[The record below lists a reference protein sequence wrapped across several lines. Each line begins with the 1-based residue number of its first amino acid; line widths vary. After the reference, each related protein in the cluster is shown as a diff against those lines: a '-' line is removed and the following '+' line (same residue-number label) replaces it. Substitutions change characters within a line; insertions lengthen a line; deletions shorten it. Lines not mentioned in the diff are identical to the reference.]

1 MSRIS
6 PAKISKNLCRLCA
19 DRLFH
24 AKAQRFRKERK
35 VLEFKLLY
43 LIEFLLCGFAW
54 KIPRSLC
61 ANRVLYRLLSRHPK
75 AKICITVYQ
84 IFKPFLFALS
94 PETAHRVTVRLL
106 DLAAAFPP
114 TRWLLRTLY
123 CYDDGKV
130 SKTVMG
136 LRFPNPVGL
145 AAGFDKDGKHIE
157 GMACLG
163 FGFIEVG
170 TVTPLPQ
177 DGNPQPRLFR
187 LPLDRAL
194 INRMGFNNEGL
205 EALAGRLKKWR
216 EKGSPGGVLIGGNIG
231 KNKVTPNDEAEND
244 YLKCFDALFPWV
256 DYFVVNVSSPN
267 TPGLRELQ
275 EKEPLTRLLTLLQKK
290 NKARSAPKP
299 ILLKI
304 APDLSDAQ
312 LDDIAEI
319 VRATGLA
326 GVIATNTTIS
336 RANLKT
342 PDASVTAMGAGGL
355 SGAPVRARATAVVR
369 YLREKLGKDAVII
382 GVGGIDS
389 PASAREKMDAGADLV
404 QVYTGM
410 VYEGPGLVKGI
421 LKGL

>member
-1 MSRIS
+1 M
-6 PAKISKNLCRLCA
+6 
-19 DRLFH
+19 
-24 AKAQRFRKERK
+24 
-35 VLEFKLLY
+35 
-43 LIEFLLCGFAW
+43 
-54 KIPRSLC
+54 
-61 ANRVLYRLLSRHPK
+61 
-75 AKICITVYQ
+75 YQ

-205 EALAGRLKKWR
+205 EALAGRLKIWR

-275 EKEPLTRLLTLLQKK
+275 EKKPLTRLLTLLQNK

-355 SGAPVRARATAVVR
+355 SGAPVRARATAVIR

-389 PASAREKMDAGADLV
+389 PASAREKMDAGADLM
-404 QVYTGM
+404 QVYTGL